1 MHQGEARELTPSPP
15 RSGTPPRIVV
25 RRIRP
30 DEGGLLRELRLR
42 SLADAPLAYG
52 QTLAEAFAEPDAAWA
67 EAARSGA
74 RGPRRLWIIAERI
87 EPDGRRTP
95 VGIATGR
102 RRMPETLLIFSVWV
116 DPSVRRRG
124 VMRRLI
130 GATERWAARTGA
142 RRTLLWVIAAN
153 EEAVAAYCALG
164 FATETGTE
172 DAERG
177 AAFRALALSRPIA
190 PGREA

>member
-1 MHQGEARELTPSPP
+1 VHQGEARELTPSPP
-15 RSGTPPRIVV
+15 RTETPARIVI
-25 RRIRP
+25 RRIRT
-30 DEGGLLRELRLR
+30 DEGGVLRDLRLR

-52 QTLAEAFAEPDAAWA
+52 QTLAEALAEPDAAWA

-74 RGPRRLWIIAERI
+74 RGARRLWVIAERI

-102 RRMPETLLIFSVWV
+102 RRLPETLLIFSVWV
-116 DPSVRRRG
+116 DPTARRRG

-130 GATERWAARTGA
+130 AAAERWAARTGA
-142 RRTLLWVIAAN
+142 RRTLLWTIAAN
-153 EEAVAAYCALG
+153 TDALAAYHALG
-164 FATETGTE
+164 FRTESGTE

-177 AAFRALALSRPIA
+177 AAFAALALSRPIGA
-190 PGREA
+190 EEA